1 MRNEQ
6 RLRHQIAELQQQW
19 DLLGEKLSRLERDK
33 ILETRIE
40 EKFRMEHMIAEIQAE
55 RQQVEQQLD
64 DLEAQLSSKVRN
76 DLDNSVGQ
84 NESQGPSLNGYIVTI
99 KNSPELFEA
108 LQRHTLALFIG
119 ADLTY
124 EVTGL
129 PSRAELAHELARRH
143 GLDESLSLAEV
154 AQRVSQAG
162 NRWEFTDFIRNA
174 LDTTDKPLQ
183 PFHKRI
189 AELVKTYQ
197 IETIIT
203 AAYGNLLELAFREVS
218 TGFNHVVRGSDVS
231 FINPDRPTLIK
242 LYGDAQQPD
251 TLVVTDRD
259 HSDLLRDRDKEPLL
273 DEVRRTLR
281 RNTVLFLGY
290 NLADPDFR
298 FLFDQIAES
307 RFARTAYA
315 VWPGLPETDIQ
326 MWRDRGIVI
335 LDTDPLI

>member
-33 ILETRIE
+33 ILETRTE
-40 EKFRMEHMIAEIQAE
+40 EKFRLEHMIAEIQAE

-84 NESQGPSLNGYIVTI
+84 NESQGPSLNGDIVTI
-99 KNSPELFEA
+99 KSSPELVEA
-108 LQRHTLALFIG
+108 LQRRTLALFIG

-189 AELVKTYQ
+189 AELVKTHQ

-203 AAYGNLLELAFREVS
+203 AAYDNLLELAFREVS
-218 TGFNHVVRGSDVS
+218 TGF
-231 FINPDRPTLIK
+231 
-242 LYGDAQQPD
+242 
-251 TLVVTDRD
+251 
-259 HSDLLRDRDKEPLL
+259 
-273 DEVRRTLR
+273 
-281 RNTVLFLGY
+281 
-290 NLADPDFR
+290 
-298 FLFDQIAES
+298 
-307 RFARTAYA
+307 
-315 VWPGLPETDIQ
+315 
-326 MWRDRGIVI
+326 
-335 LDTDPLI
+335 